1 MEEAVIGESRQAP
14 GGGRMNVGQI
24 EHELGKLRTNDDGS
38 LALRSSVLNLIV
50 VTDEESAEE
59 ITTSVSRLAGRY
71 PARAVVLIADPDEGE
86 PNVDVGLSAF
96 CHARGGGGA
105 QVCAEQITIHAEGP
119 PAEHL
124 ESLAGPLLVPDLPVF
139 LWYPGAFSPRSPGF
153 FAMAQLADRVILDS
167 AGGPQEDHEACLR
180 RISELL
186 EDPATPAIG
195 DLQWVGLSPWRSLLA
210 DTFGAPERAGELEK
224 IERVEV
230 LYAPGGEN
238 RALLLVG
245 WLASALGWTPES
257 TTRNDGGQTI
267 EYSGPSG
274 GVTVGL
280 SPDSPDARLR
290 RIRLYSEEYSFQVS
304 RHRAHS
310 DVRTTVMR
318 GEDLLAERTVHIGSF
333 DLGVLV
339 GEEMGYRGHDEAY
352 GAALRAAVEVLDL

>member
-1 MEEAVIGESRQAP
+1 MEEAVIGESRRAP
-14 GGGRMNVGQI
+14 GGGRMSVGQI
-24 EHELGKLRTNDDGS
+24 EHELGKLRTNDDGT

-50 VTDEESAEE
+50 VTDEQSADE
-59 ITTSVSRLAGRY
+59 ITTSVSKLAGRH
-71 PARAVVLIADPDEGE
+71 PARAVVFIADPEGE
-86 PNVDVGLSAF
+86 SNVDVGLSAF

-119 PAEHL
+119 PATHL
-124 ESLAGPLLVPDLPVF
+124 ESLAGPLLIPDLPVF
-139 LWYPGAFSPRSPGF
+139 LWYPGEFSPRSPEF
-153 FAMAQLADRVILDS
+153 AAMAQLADRVIVDS
-167 AGGPQEDHEACLR
+167 AASEDHEVCLR
-180 RISELL
+180 EIAGLI

-224 IERVEV
+224 IERAEV

-238 RALLLVG
+238 RAMLLVS

-257 TTRNDGGQTI
+257 ASRNGEGRRV
-267 EYSGPSG
+267 EFSGSSG
-274 GVTVGL
+274 DISVEL

-290 RIRLYSEEYSFQVS
+290 RIRPYSGEYSLQVS
-304 RHRAHS
+304 RHRALS

-318 GEDLLAERTVHIGSF
+318 GDDLLAERTVHIGSF

-339 GEEMGYRGHDEAY
+339 GEELGYRGHDEAY
-352 GAALRAAVEVLDL
+352 EAALRTAVEVLDL

>member
-1 MEEAVIGESRQAP
+1 MEEAVIGESRSAP
-14 GGGRMNVGQI
+14 GGGRMSVGQI
-24 EHELGKLRTNDDGS
+24 EHELGRLRTNDDGS

-59 ITTSVSRLAGRY
+59 ITSSVSGLAGRY
-71 PARAVVLIADPDEGE
+71 PARAVVFIADPEGE
-86 PNVDVGLSAF
+86 WNVDVGLSAY

-119 PAEHL
+119 PAAHL
-124 ESLAGPLLVPDLPVF
+124 ESLASPLLIPDLPVF
-139 LWYPGAFSPRSPGF
+139 LWYPGEFSPRSPEF
-153 FAMAQLADRVILDS
+153 AAMAELADRVIIDS
-167 AGGPQEDHEACLR
+167 AASGDHEACLR
-180 RISELL
+180 QISTLVE
-186 EDPATPAIG
+186 EPATPAMG

-224 IERVEV
+224 IERVEI

-238 RALLLVG
+238 RALLLLG
-245 WLASALGWTPES
+245 WLASTLEWTPERTS
-257 TTRNDGGQTI
+257 KNGDDWNV
-267 EYSGPSG
+267 EFSGPSG
-274 GVTVGL
+274 GVSVAL

-290 RIRLYSEEYSFQVS
+290 RIRIYSEEYSFQVS
-304 RHRAHS
+304 RHRALS

-352 GAALRAAVEVLDL
+352 GAALHTAVEVLDL

>member
-1 MEEAVIGESRQAP
+1 MEEAVIGEPRQAP
-14 GGGRMNVGQI
+14 GGGRMSVGQI
-24 EHELGKLRTNDDGS
+24 ERELGKLRTNDDGT

-50 VTDEESAEE
+50 VTDEESAPE
-59 ITTSVSRLAGRY
+59 ITASVSKLAGRY
-71 PARAVVLIADPDEGE
+71 PARAVVFITDPEGE
-86 PNVDVGLSAF
+86 SNVDVGLSAF

-105 QVCAEQITIHAEGP
+105 QVCAEQVTIQAEGP

-124 ESLAGPLLVPDLPVF
+124 ESLAGPLLIPDLPVF
-139 LWYPGAFSPRSPGF
+139 LWYPGEFSPRSPEFG
-153 FAMAQLADRVILDS
+153 AMAELADRVILDS
-167 AGGPQEDHEACLR
+167 AASEGYEACLR
-180 RISELL
+180 DIAGLV

-224 IERVEV
+224 IESAEV

-238 RALLLVG
+238 RALLLIG
-245 WLASALGWTPES
+245 WLASTLGWKPES
-257 TTRNDGGQTI
+257 ADRNGEGWNVGF
-267 EYSGPSG
+267 SGPSG
-274 GVTVGL
+274 DIYVAL
-280 SPDSPDARLR
+280 SPDSPGARLR

-304 RHRAHS
+304 RHRALS

-339 GEEMGYRGHDEAY
+339 GEELGYRGHDEAY
-352 GAALRAAVEVLDL
+352 EGALRTAVEILDL

>member
-1 MEEAVIGESRQAP
+1 MEEAVIGESRYAP
-14 GGGRMNVGQI
+14 GGGRMSVGQI
-24 EHELGKLRTNDDGS
+24 ERELGKLRTNDDGT
-38 LALRSSVLNLIV
+38 LALRSSVLNMIV
-50 VTDEESAEE
+50 VTDEEAATEV
-59 ITTSVSRLAGRY
+59 TDSVSKLAGRH
-71 PARAVVLIADPDEGE
+71 PARAVVLVADPGGE
-86 PNVDVGLSAF
+86 PNFDVGLSAF

-119 PAEHL
+119 PAMHL

-139 LWYPGAFSPRSPGF
+139 LWYPGEFSPRSPEF
-153 FAMAQLADRVILDS
+153 AAMAELADRIILDS
-167 AGGPQEDHEACLR
+167 AASEGYEACLR
-180 RISELL
+180 QIAELV

-210 DTFGAPERAGELEK
+210 DTFGAPERAEELGK
-224 IERVEV
+224 IERAEV

-238 RALLLVG
+238 RALLLIG
-245 WLASALGWTPES
+245 WLASTLGWKPGDVS
-257 TTRNDGGQTI
+257 RNGGGQNI
-267 EYSGPSG
+267 RFSGPSG
-274 GVTVGL
+274 DISVDL

-304 RHRAHS
+304 RHRELS

-352 GAALRAAVEVLDL
+352 GAALRTAVEVLDL

>member
-1 MEEAVIGESRQAP
+1 MEEAVIGEPRHAP
-14 GGGRMNVGQI
+14 AGGRMSVEQI
-24 EHELGKLRTNDDGS
+24 ERELGKLRTNDDGT
-38 LALRSSVLNLIV
+38 LALRSSVLNLMV

-71 PARAVVLIADPDEGE
+71 PARAVVFIADTEDE

-119 PAEHL
+119 PAAHL
-124 ESLAGPLLVPDLPVF
+124 ESLAGPLLIPDLPVF
-139 LWYPGAFSPRSPGF
+139 LWYPGAFSPRSPE
-153 FAMAQLADRVILDS
+153 FAAMSELADRVILDS
-167 AGGPQEDHEACLR
+167 AGGPPEEHEVCLR
-180 RISELL
+180 EIAGLV
-186 EDPATPAIG
+186 EDPAAPAIG

-245 WLASALGWTPES
+245 WLASTLGWTPEG
-257 TTRNDGGQTI
+257 TTSNGGGQTI
-267 EYSGPSG
+267 EFSGPSG
-274 GVTVGL
+274 SITLEL

-318 GEDLLAERTVHIGSF
+318 GEEVLAERTVHIGSF

-352 GAALRAAVEVLDL
+352 GAALRAAVEVIDL

>member
-1 MEEAVIGESRQAP
+1 MEEAVIGEPRQAP
-14 GGGRMNVGQI
+14 GGGRMSVGQI
-24 EHELGKLRTNDDGS
+24 ERELGKLRTNDDGS

-71 PARAVVLIADPDEGE
+71 PARAVVFVADPEGE
-86 PNVDVGLSAF
+86 SNIDVGLSAF

-119 PAEHL
+119 PAAHL
-124 ESLAGPLLVPDLPVF
+124 ESFAGPLLIPDLPVF
-139 LWYPGAFSPRSPGF
+139 LWYPGAFSPHSPEF
-153 FAMAQLADRVILDS
+153 AAMAELADRVILDS
-167 AGGPQEDHEACLR
+167 AGGPMEDHETCLR
-180 RISELL
+180 QIASLV

-210 DTFGAPERAGELEK
+210 DTFGAPERAGELER

-245 WLASALGWTPES
+245 WLASTLGWEPES
-257 TTRNDGGQTI
+257 ATRNGGGRTV
-267 EYSGPSG
+267 EFSGPSG
-274 GVTVGL
+274 GITVEL

-304 RHRAHS
+304 RHRALS

-318 GEDLLAERTVHIGSF
+318 GEVLLVERTVHIGSF

-352 GAALRAAVEVLDL
+352 GAALRTAVEVIDL

>member
-1 MEEAVIGESRQAP
+1 MEEAVIGEARQAP
-14 GGGRMNVGQI
+14 GGGRMSVGQI
-24 EHELGKLRTNDDGS
+24 ERELGKLRTNDDGT

-50 VTDEESAEE
+50 VTDEESAGE
-59 ITTSVSRLAGRY
+59 ITTSVSKLAGRY
-71 PARAVVLIADPDEGE
+71 PARAVVFIADPEDES
-86 PNVDVGLSAF
+86 NVEVGISAF

-124 ESLAGPLLVPDLPVF
+124 ESFAGPLLIPDLPVF
-139 LWYPGAFSPRSPGF
+139 LWYPGAFSPHSPGF
-153 FAMAQLADRVILDS
+153 AAMAELADRVILDS
-167 AGGPQEDHEACLR
+167 AASEDHEACLR
-180 RISELL
+180 QISDLL

-238 RALLLVG
+238 RVLLLVG
-245 WLASALGWTPES
+245 WLASTLGWTPES
-257 TTRNDGGQTI
+257 TTRNGGSQTI
-267 EYSGPSG
+267 EFSGPSG
-274 GVTVGL
+274 GITVEL

-304 RHRAHS
+304 RHRALS

-318 GEDLLAERTVHIGSF
+318 GDDLLAERTVHIGSF

-352 GAALRAAVEVLDL
+352 GAALSKAVEVLDL